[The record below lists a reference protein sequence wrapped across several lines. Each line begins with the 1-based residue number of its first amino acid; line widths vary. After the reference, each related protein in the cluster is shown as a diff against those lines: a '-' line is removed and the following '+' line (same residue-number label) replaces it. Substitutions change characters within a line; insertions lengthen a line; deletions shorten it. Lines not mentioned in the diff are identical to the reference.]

1 MRGWQHCPAPRPSDR
16 PSAHWV
22 IALHGRHHA
31 LGQALVRANRPS
43 RQAPQVEGSP
53 WAQGLGWGWCLRP
66 GFSLLLG
73 LPPAGQALGPLWVQ
87 MVVTDNNRRRPWKV
101 AVGWGPAH
109 PCRWPAASTGFHP
122 QTQVPQHHKHGEAG
136 GATPTLGK
144 VFYPHTQRHPDPAD
158 GGQ

>member
-1 MRGWQHCPAPRPSDR
+1 MGA
-16 PSAHWV
+16 
-22 IALHGRHHA
+22 
-31 LGQALVRANRPS
+31 
-43 RQAPQVEGSP
+43 GS
-53 WAQGLGWGWCLRP
+53 GLGVVPAAWLVAPTAGRP
-66 GFSLLLG
+66 LPFPLLLG

-109 PCRWPAASTGFHP
+109 PCRWPAASAGFHP